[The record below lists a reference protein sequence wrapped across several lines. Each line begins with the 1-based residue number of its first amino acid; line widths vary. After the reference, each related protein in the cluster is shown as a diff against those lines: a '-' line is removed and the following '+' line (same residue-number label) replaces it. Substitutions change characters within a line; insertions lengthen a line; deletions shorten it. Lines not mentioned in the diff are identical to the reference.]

1 MKLLKKISYVT
12 IIKYACVFAAFA
24 TINAVSV
31 TPLPISVSVFSCFLY
46 FDFPVIPTIAV
57 YICASLLTAKEIF
70 TFTLAGAGFMTLV
83 YSIYRLTKNKPKGE
97 MLIYVTA
104 ALTPYF
110 LTSADGLYVKIAVG
124 VINCVLTVCCIPAMR
139 CLLFKNLKIKPDFN
153 EVFCI
158 ALLTVCVGVGTSNL
172 LGPQIWKLISVIIIL
187 IATYV
192 YRLGISVTVAAAL
205 SISTCVYYS
214 DLSYTGI
221 FVVWAITALSA
232 MKTSRFLSAIIIP
245 VADVCMMKFFN
256 VSATYG
262 LKDILFTSL
271 GCLAFCL
278 IPSGVLKELKERLYS
293 FRERQLVRQTI
304 NRNRYA
310 LSNRLYELSAVFLEI
325 SNVLCSFR
333 KQNVNDGAIKKH
345 LYEEICNNVCTACDN
360 KPKCKAKKTP
370 SPVALEKLL
379 DIGLAKGKI
388 SFIDV
393 PSEISSCCIHT
404 NDLIFCVNKLLAE
417 YRNYMIDSINYD
429 KSKQLIAGQAAGI
442 AEVLKSLAFETG
454 QTLKYRNETEKNIAA
469 NLKRSGVNVSEILIY
484 GDGGEISVS
493 MMICSK
499 EFPSAKIIKA
509 VSASVGTDMLI
520 AERAII
526 QDEKIFVLLK
536 RQNRYDA
543 VFGVASANKEGSE
556 KCGDTHSVQRLG
568 TDKFMIAL
576 SDGMGSGK
584 YAESISDASLSL
596 IESFYKAGM
605 ESELIMNTVNKL
617 LAINTEDSFAALDIC
632 VFDLNTLAADFI
644 KFGAPYGFIITVD
657 GIRIIEG
664 NSLPL
669 GILDDLK
676 PSITTSGLSA
686 GDMLL
691 FVTDGISDSFGN
703 SSAIIDFLQRQ
714 PAKNPQTLAESV
726 LHEAVALSNG
736 KCADDMT
743 CVALRIF
750 ERKTA

>member
-1 MKLLKKISYVT
+1 
-12 IIKYACVFAAFA
+12 
-24 TINAVSV
+24 
-31 TPLPISVSVFSCFLY
+31 
-46 FDFPVIPTIAV
+46 
-57 YICASLLTAKEIF
+57 
-70 TFTLAGAGFMTLV
+70 
-83 YSIYRLTKNKPKGE
+83 
-97 MLIYVTA
+97 MLIYSIA
-104 ALTPYF
+104 ALVPYF
-110 LTSADGLYVKIAVG
+110 LISADGLYVKIAVG
-124 VINCVLTVCCIPAMR
+124 AINCVLTICCIPAMR
-139 CLLFKNLKIKPDFN
+139 CVLFKTLKIKPDFN
-153 EVFCI
+153 EIFCI
-158 ALLTVCVGVGTSNL
+158 ALLTVCLGIGLSNL
-172 LGPQIWKLISVIIIL
+172 LGAEVWKFISVLLIL
-187 IATYV
+187 SATYV
-192 YRLGISVTVAAAL
+192 YRLGISVTVAAVL

-214 DLSYTGI
+214 DLSYAGI
-221 FVVWAITALSA
+221 FTIWAISALSA

-245 VADVCMMKFFN
+245 VIDVCMMKFFN
-256 VSATYG
+256 VSETYG
-262 LKDILFTSL
+262 LKDLLFLSA
-271 GCLAFCL
+271 GCITFCL
-278 IPSGVLKELKERLYS
+278 IPTNVLKELKEKLYS

-325 SNVLCSFR
+325 SNVLGSFK
-333 KQNVNDGAIKKH
+333 KQNVNDEAIKKH
-345 LYEEICNNVCTACDN
+345 LCEEIFKNVCCDCDN
-360 KPKCKAKKTP
+360 KPKCKAKKAP

-379 DIGLAKGKI
+379 NIGLAKGKV

-393 PSEISSCCIHT
+393 PSEISSNCIHT

-429 KSKQLIAGQAAGI
+429 KSKQLIAGQATGI

-454 QTLKYRNETEKNIAA
+454 QTLKYRNEVEKNISL
-469 NLKRSGVNVSEILIY
+469 NLKRAGINVSEILIY
-484 GDGGEISVS
+484 GDGVDVSVS
-493 MMICSK
+493 MVICSK
-499 EFPSAKIIKA
+499 EFPVAKIIKA
-509 VSASVGTDMLI
+509 VSVSVGMDMLI

-536 RQNRYDA
+536 KQNKYDA
-543 VFGVASANKEGSE
+543 VFGVASANKDGSD
-556 KCGDTHSVQRLG
+556 KCGDTHSVERLG
-568 TDKFMIAL
+568 TDKFMVAL
-576 SDGMGSGK
+576 SDGMGSGN

-632 VFDLNTLAADFI
+632 VFDLNTLSADFI

-657 GIRIIEG
+657 GIKIIEG
-664 NSLPL
+664 SSLPL
-669 GILDDLK
+669 GILDELK
-676 PSITTSGLSA
+676 PSITTSSLSA

-726 LHEAVALSNG
+726 LNEAVTLCNG
-736 KCADDMT
+736 KHSDDMT